1 MNARLTLSRTNP
13 EISIDTGGS
22 GAANEEAESKAG
34 RSSRDSPKQY
44 HPIRTEDMS

>member
-1 MNARLTLSRTNP
+1 MSARLTLSKTNP
-13 EISIDTGGS
+13 ETSIDTGG
-22 GAANEEAESKAG
+22 GGTEDEEAESKAG